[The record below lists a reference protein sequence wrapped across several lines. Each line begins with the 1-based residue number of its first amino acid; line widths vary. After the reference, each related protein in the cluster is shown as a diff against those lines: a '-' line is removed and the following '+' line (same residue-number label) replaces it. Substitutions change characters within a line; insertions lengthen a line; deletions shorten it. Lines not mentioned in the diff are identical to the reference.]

1 MDFTLSLISSSLGL
15 CDRELLE
22 LRWFHCVSL
31 SFFNIMRDAATK
43 LTGDVTVGYFLEVLS
58 TIITIMPLFIDWSR
72 DCLFKTGYL
81 DQKIRDQ
88 KYPIVWFTLQVSKDI
103 IRDTA
108 AI

>member
-1 MDFTLSLISSSLGL
+1 M
-15 CDRELLE
+15 
-22 LRWFHCVSL
+22 
-31 SFFNIMRDAATK
+31 
-43 LTGDVTVGYFLEVLS
+43 TVGYFLEVLS
-58 TIITIMPLFIDWSR
+58 TIITIDWSR

-108 AI
+108 ATELEG